1 MALLSTELVSQSTY
15 ATNMKLSCGLILV
28 FLTPVLT
35 GCEQLGLET
44 PAAQMARDEEEGKA
58 IGGGCRQAGRGLEDC
73 YQVNR
78 RAPKAAIYS
87 GWRDMDVYMR
97 ENNLDIANSEPKMP
111 RAQAQP
117 QPKLLP
123 QSGVKPAEPAQ
134 ANETPVQKQSSS
146 KPGSAPAK
154 RAIRS

>member
-1 MALLSTELVSQSTY
+1 
-15 ATNMKLSCGLILV
+15 MKLFYGLILV
-28 FLTPVLT
+28 FLTPVLA

-44 PAAQMARDEEEGKA
+44 PAAQMARDEAEGKA

-78 RAPKAAIYS
+78 RAPKAAIYT

-97 ENNLDIANSEPKMP
+97 ENNLGIANSETPIP
-111 RAQAQP
+111 QALP
-117 QPKLLP
+117 QPKILP
-123 QSGVKPAEPAQ
+123 QSGVQPPEPTQTDDSPA
-134 ANETPVQKQSSS
+134 QKQSASRPVS
-146 KPGSAPAK
+146 TPTK

>member
-1 MALLSTELVSQSTY
+1 
-15 ATNMKLSCGLILV
+15 MKLSYGLILV
-28 FLTPVLT
+28 FLTPVLA

-44 PAAQMARDEEEGKA
+44 PAAQMARDEAEGKA

-78 RAPKAAIYS
+78 RAPKAAIYT

-97 ENNLDIANSEPKMP
+97 ENNLGVANSKPQMP
-111 RAQAQP
+111 QQP

-123 QSGVKPAEPAQ
+123 QSGAQPLEPALP
-134 ANETPVQKQSSS
+134 ANDSPTQKQSTSR
-146 KPGSAPAK
+146 PALGPAK
-154 RAIRS
+154 RAIKS